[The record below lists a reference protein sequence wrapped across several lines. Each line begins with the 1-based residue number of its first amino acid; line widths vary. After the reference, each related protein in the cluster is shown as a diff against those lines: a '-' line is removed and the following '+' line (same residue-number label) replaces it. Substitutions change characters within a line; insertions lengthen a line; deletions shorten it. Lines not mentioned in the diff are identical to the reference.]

1 MGKLATF
8 KMNYNLLIIVA
19 SVLVLAPLD
28 FKNVVAARSCPGLRS
43 EGITLF
49 NFTDPNVDMSGWE
62 ELSDTV
68 RKTIVG
74 QSKATLVLQKT
85 NAFQRGI
92 CFAGMRHPVKLE
104 LAPASVITLNMRSQG
119 QNTYFKVILRH
130 HGQMGDQY
138 PTYEHTFQV
147 PPGGDL
153 RPVFFGTGEFQ
164 PFINGILDMD
174 ADPLD
179 RSDITDF
186 GIQVAGGFDSDYK
199 QSGPAALEID
209 WISAAN
215 YC

>member
-1 MGKLATF
+1 
-8 KMNYNLLIIVA
+8 MNYNLLIIVA

-92 CFAGMRHPVKLE
+92 FFASSSLTGCRIPAKQ
-104 LAPASVITLNMRSQG
+104 APFSC
-119 QNTYFKVILRH
+119 
-130 HGQMGDQY
+130 
-138 PTYEHTFQV
+138 
-147 PPGGDL
+147 
-153 RPVFFGTGEFQ
+153 
-164 PFINGILDMD
+164 
-174 ADPLD
+174 
-179 RSDITDF
+179 
-186 GIQVAGGFDSDYK
+186 GFS
-199 QSGPAALEID
+199 
-209 WISAAN
+209 
-215 YC
+215 